1 MTRII
6 TITLNPALD
15 KSITVK
21 ALIPEKKLKANNV
34 KTEPGGGGVNVSRAL
49 HKLGLDSEAFYL
61 AGGYTG
67 SEFTALLDKEGVKGR
82 PLEIKGDTRENF
94 IVLDT
99 DSGKQYRF
107 GMDGPTVKESEWLQV
122 LERIKIENDIQYIV
136 ASGSLPPGI
145 PPHFFKQLSALASQK
160 KAKLIVDTSG
170 QALIDAVQEGVFMI
184 KPNLGELAALHGA
197 TENLSFEDA
206 ISAANKLIV
215 ANSCEMIAVSMGGE
229 GALLI
234 TRNGQYH
241 AKPPEVKVQS
251 TVGAGDSM
259 LAGLLFA
266 LVAGYSEVDMLR
278 FGVAAGTAATIH
290 PGTELCNKADADQLF
305 RTIVGRKIE
314 V

>member
-21 ALIPEKKLKANNV
+21 SLVPEKKLKAENV
-34 KTEPGGGGVNVSRAL
+34 KTEAGGGGVNVSRAL
-49 HKLGLDSEAFYL
+49 HKLGLESKAVYL

-67 SEFTALLDKEGVKGR
+67 KEFTVLLEKEGVKGN
-82 PLEIKGDTRENF
+82 PVEIKGDTRENF

-99 DSGKQYRF
+99 NSAKQYRF
-107 GMDGPTVKESEWLQV
+107 GMEGPTVKESEWLQI

-136 ASGSLPPGI
+136 ASGSLPPGMTTD
-145 PPHFFKQLSALASQK
+145 FFKQLAALARQK

-170 QALIDAVQEGVFMI
+170 PALIDAVREGVFMI
-184 KPNLGELAALHGA
+184 KPNLGELAALQGV

-206 ISAANKLIV
+206 VNAGNKLIV
-215 ANSCEMIAVSMGGE
+215 ANNCEMIAVSMGGE

-266 LVAGYSEVDMLR
+266 LVAGYSELDMLR
-278 FGVAAGTAATIH
+278 YGVAAGTAATLH
-290 PGTELCNKADADQLF
+290 PGTELSNKADTDRLYKLIAGQ
-305 RTIVGRKIE
+305 KIE

>member
-1 MTRII
+1 MTKII

-21 ALIPEKKLKANNV
+21 SLVPEKKLKAENV
-34 KTEPGGGGVNVSRAL
+34 KTEAGGGGVNVSRAL
-49 HKLGLDSEAFYL
+49 HKLGLDSKAFYL

-67 SEFTALLDKEGVKGR
+67 KEFTRLLEKEGVEGI
-82 PLEIKGDTRENF
+82 PVEIEGDTRENF

-99 DSGKQYRF
+99 NSAKQYRF
-107 GMDGPTVKESEWLQV
+107 GMEGPTVKESEWLQI

-136 ASGSLPPGI
+136 ASGSLPPGMTTD
-145 PPHFFKQLSALASQK
+145 FFKQLAALARQK

-170 QALIDAVQEGVFMI
+170 PALIDAVREGVFMI
-184 KPNLGELAALHGA
+184 KPNLGELAALQG
-197 TENLSFEDA
+197 TKENLSFEDA
-206 ISAANKLIV
+206 INAGNKLIV
-215 ANSCEMIAVSMGGE
+215 ANNCEMIAVSMGGE

-234 TRNGQYH
+234 TSNGHYH

-266 LVAGYSEVDMLR
+266 LVAGYSELDMLR
-278 FGVAAGTAATIH
+278 YGVAAGTAATLH
-290 PGTELCNKADADQLF
+290 PGTELCNKADTDRLYKLIAGQ
-305 RTIVGRKIE
+305 KIE